1 MSIFIGGEYSLLLET
16 FESSDMDRCFDI
28 EARVFLLSDFGFPV
42 REDGLYLHSA
52 PKARHREHIG
62 RSLLHLTL
70 ARKQVSQEALNFG
83 LWEWLGEDR
92 ENISNVETWLM
103 DNYML

>member
-1 MSIFIGGEYSLLLET
+1 MFIGGGEYSVLLEI
-16 FESSDMDRCFDI
+16 FDSSEIIRCFDI
-28 EARVFLLSDFGFPV
+28 EGRLFLLSDFGLPV

-70 ARKQVSQEALNFG
+70 ATKQVSQEALNLG
-83 LWEWLGEDR
+83 L
-92 ENISNVETWLM
+92 
-103 DNYML
+103 